1 MVLAAAGVA
10 AAGLAAAGVAAAGL
24 AAAGVA
30 AAGLAAAGVA
40 AAGSSAA
47 GVVEHK
53 LPIMSFFVT
62 WMTYLL
68 INLMS
73 MIKCVWWGFLGFFL

>member
-1 MVLAAAGVA
+1 MAAAAGFLVA
-10 AAGLAAAGVAAAGL
+10 AGFGAAGLD
-24 AAAGVA
+24 
-30 AAGLAAAGVA
+30 
-40 AAGSSAA
+40 SSD
-47 GVVEHK
+47 VQ

-73 MIKCVWWGFLGFFL
+73 MIKCVW